1 MRTFI
6 RLKEVMRITGLG
18 RSTIY
23 QGVLKNWFPA
33 PIKLGRKAS
42 GWDLDEINE
51 WQDACIAL
59 RDRDATAAARR
70 SEALEEK
77 HRAMARLGGE
87 LNL

>member
-6 RLKEVMRITGLG
+6 RIKEIMRITGLK
-18 RSTIY
+18 RTAIY
-23 QGVLKNWFPA
+23 DGVKKGEFPA

-42 GWDLDEINE
+42 GWNLDEVEE
-51 WQDACIAL
+51 WQDACIAR

-70 SEALEEK
+70 YEALEEK